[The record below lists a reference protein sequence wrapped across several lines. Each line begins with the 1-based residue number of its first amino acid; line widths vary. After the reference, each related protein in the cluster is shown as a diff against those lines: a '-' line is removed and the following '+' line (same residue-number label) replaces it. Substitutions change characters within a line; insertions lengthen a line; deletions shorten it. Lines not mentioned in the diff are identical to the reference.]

1 MKTFLEIL
9 GAICYVLGTAGMF
22 PIIKLLEALK

>member
-1 MKTFLEIL
+1 LKKTLEII
-9 GAICYVLGTAGMF
+9 GAIFYVLGTAGMF